1 MKSSIS
7 RSAAWRLFHYAEEKP
22 NKVVAALD
30 DKTEAV
36 IGKLEAGTRRRAV
49 RCAVDGIISEA
60 TYVFMLRQ
68 LSEDIY
74 VRKMPAVM
82 Y

>member
-7 RSAAWRLFHYAEEKP
+7 RSVAWRLFHYAEEKP
-22 NKVVAALD
+22 
-30 DKTEAV
+30 
-36 IGKLEAGTRRRAV
+36 GTRRRAV
-49 RCAVDGIISEA
+49 RCAVDGIVSEA
-60 TYVFMLRQ
+60 TYAFMLRQ
-68 LSEDIY
+68 LSEDTY